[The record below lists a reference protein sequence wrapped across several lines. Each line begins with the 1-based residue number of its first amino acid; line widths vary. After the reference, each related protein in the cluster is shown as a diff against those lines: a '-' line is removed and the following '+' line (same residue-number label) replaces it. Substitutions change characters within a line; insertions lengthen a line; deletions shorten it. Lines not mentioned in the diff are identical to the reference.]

1 MSPASDVDRLPIARL
16 RVLPFAGLDPT
27 DVADLV
33 AALKERTGAVTV
45 DAPVEIPPAVYDA
58 RRHQYRAEALLDLL
72 GDSSGGHLLGLTAR
86 DLFADGLNFV
96 FGMADPRRRAAIVS
110 LARLGQGADP
120 SAYRARALKE
130 AMHELGHAVGLP
142 HCDDPH
148 CVMHFS
154 NSLAD
159 TDLKC
164 DQLCA
169 RCRAKLA
176 RAAKRAS
183 R

>member
-1 MSPASDVDRLPIARL
+1 MNRATDVDRLPIPRL
-16 RVLPFAGLDPT
+16 RVLPFAGIDPA

-33 AALKERTGAVTV
+33 AALKKRTGAVTV

-58 RRHQYRAEALLDLL
+58 RRQQYRADALLDLL
-72 GDSSGGHLLGLTAR
+72 GGLSGGHLLGLTAR
-86 DLFADGLNFV
+86 DLYADGLNFV

-130 AMHELGHAVGLP
+130 AMHELGHAVGLA
-142 HCDDPH
+142 HCDNPH

-159 TDLKC
+159 TDLKSDRPC
-164 DQLCA
+164 L

-176 RAAKRAS
+176 RAAKRTS